1 MYTKIMVPVDLQH
14 VERLDKALTTAADLS
29 KHYAI
34 PLCYVGVSAAAPGSL
49 AHSPHEFEA
58 KMRSFGDDQA
68 ARHGLTDHSTKT
80 CISHDPTVDL
90 DTTLLR
96 AIEETGSDLV
106 VMASHVPGLAEHL
119 FASNAGYVAM
129 HSRAS
134 VFVIR

>member
-1 MYTKIMVPVDLQH
+1 MYKKIMVPVDLQH
-14 VERLDKALTTAADLS
+14 VERLDKALTTAADLAN
-29 KHYAI
+29 HYRI

-49 AHSPHEFEA
+49 AHNPHEFEE
-58 KMRSFGDDQA
+58 KMKTFGDEQA
-68 ARHGLTDHSTKT
+68 ARFGLTDHSTQT

-90 DTTLLR
+90 DATLLR

-129 HSRAS
+129 HSKAS
-134 VFVIR
+134 VLVIR